1 MFLPFHPQTHLP
13 FAKDLARV
21 FDGSFSSPRKDG
33 TEGPNRHVHPR
44 QKGLKMLKTN
54 VPVREESFNRSFKN
68 EDDAAVLEAEGG
80 GNDKEKIPFSSA
92 SPKGTGIWL

>member
-1 MFLPFHPQTHLP
+1 LV
-13 FAKDLARV
+13 RV
-21 FDGSFSSPRKDG
+21 FEGSFPSAR
-33 TEGPNRHVHPR
+33 EEAEEPNRHVHPR
-44 QKGLKMLKTN
+44 QKGLKMSKTN

-92 SPKGTGIWL
+92 SPK

>member
-1 MFLPFHPQTHLP
+1 
-13 FAKDLARV
+13 
-21 FDGSFSSPRKDG
+21 
-33 TEGPNRHVHPR
+33 
-44 QKGLKMLKTN
+44 MLKTN